1 MTETRVRVADA
12 AVLRGVGILSTVGL
26 GSCVAIALYDPEAAV
41 GGLAHIMLPSETMSK
56 DRCNRAK
63 FPSSAVPLL
72 LERMRGL
79 GARDERI
86 RARIVGGASM
96 FTSLLPAGGLQM
108 GERNLLATRTA
119 LARAQ
124 IPIIAEEVGG
134 EHGRSVYL
142 HVADGRLE
150 VRSMMRGNVV
160 L

>member
-1 MTETRVRVADA
+1 VTETRVRVADA

-142 HVADGRLE
+142 HVGDGRLE

>member
-142 HVADGRLE
+142 HVGDGRLE